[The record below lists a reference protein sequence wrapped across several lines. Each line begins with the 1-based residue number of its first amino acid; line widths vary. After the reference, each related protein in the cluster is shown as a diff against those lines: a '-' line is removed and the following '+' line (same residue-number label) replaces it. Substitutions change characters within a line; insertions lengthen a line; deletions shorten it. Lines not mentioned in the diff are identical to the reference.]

1 MTTDMREKKDP
12 MISVLKLDLNS
23 EQFAQLSAEVLRA
36 GFSIRF
42 RATGDSMRPLIREGD
57 RVLVKPIAAS
67 KIKAGDVVLAEMDT
81 GRAVMHRVIRVEQG
95 AFTLQAD
102 QSQQPDGVLP
112 EASILGR
119 LESLHRNGA
128 EIHLDGFRM
137 RLLGKMIAWNA
148 RSHINNNIF
157 KKNMI
162 KCIKRF
168 PGLRRYFNTEVPLE
182 Q

>member
-23 EQFAQLSAEVLRA
+23 EQFAQLSSELLRA
-36 GFSIRF
+36 GHAVRF
-42 RATGDSMRPLIREGD
+42 RATGGSMRPLVREGD

-112 EASILGR
+112 GSKILGR

-137 RLLGKMIAWNA
+137 RLLGKMISWNA
-148 RSHINNNIF
+148 RRNFNNNHF
-157 KKNMI
+157 KNNMI
-162 KCIKRF
+162 KLIKNF
-168 PGLRRYFNTEVPLE
+168 PGLRQYFNTEVPLE